1 MALRYVAD
9 KSALARAHHKAVAA
23 RLVPLLV
30 AGDVG
35 TCSVIDLELLFSAR
49 SHADVVAVRAE
60 RATLP
65 QLDLIQADF
74 DRAIDVLEALART
87 GHHRAAGIPDLL
99 IAAIAERHNVTVL
112 HYDKDYELIA
122 SVTKQKAEWI
132 VPAGTVP

>member
-9 KSALARAHHKAVAA
+9 KSALARTHHKAVAA

-35 TCSVIDLELLFSAR
+35 TCSVIDLEMLFSAR
-49 SHADVVAVRAE
+49 SHTDVVAVRAE

-65 QLDLIQADF
+65 QLGIIQADF
-74 DRAIDVLEALART
+74 DRAIEVLEALART

-99 IAAIAERHNVTVL
+99 IAAIAERHDLTVL
-112 HYDKDYELIA
+112 HYDKDFDVIA
-122 SVTKQKAEWI
+122 NVTKQTVEWI
-132 VPAGTVP
+132 VPAGSVP